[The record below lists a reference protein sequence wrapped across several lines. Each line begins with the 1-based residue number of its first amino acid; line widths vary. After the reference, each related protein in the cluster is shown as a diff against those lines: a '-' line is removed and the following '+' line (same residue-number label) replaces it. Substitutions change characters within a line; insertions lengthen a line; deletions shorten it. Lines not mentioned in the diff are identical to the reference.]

1 MYSIL
6 YSITTQENGVWQVYC
21 GLLSS
26 NNMIIFYEHG
36 YRISLTLYRSVGGE
50 LTKVARNGIDDDRCI
65 DALCNILC
73 RYIIRLC
80 SYSPVILW
88 YHVILPW
95 YHVILTSIPCDTT
108 SFDSLGSW
116 HGPWYQAPSSFTCLQ
131 DIILPLRNMQAA
143 KTAGNGD
150 PCYVRPKIP
159 AVSFTAVKQ
168 LKKWTS
174 VLCFPLWVDSIGGFH
189 KWRYPNSWMVYS
201 L

>member
-1 MYSIL
+1 MEYDKYIVGYYQATTWLFSMNMGIAYPWPSIGL
-6 YSITTQENGVWQVYC
+6 WGVNWPKWPEM
-21 GLLSS
+21 GS
-26 NNMIIFYEHG
+26 M
-36 YRISLTLYRSVGGE
+36 YRSVVQYTGT
-50 LTKVARNGIDDDRCI
+50 LQI
-65 DALCNILC
+65 
-73 RYIIRLC
+73 YIYIYVNRLC

-108 SFDSLGSW
+108 SFDSLGIW

-174 VLCFPLWVDSIGGFH
+174 VSCFPLWVDSIGGFH

-201 L
+201 DYRGKSY